1 MPPSSFSGTG
11 RFHTALDQLFEE
23 ILKTAAGEA
32 RAGEWQP
39 YLDVLETPE
48 EVVIL
53 VEAPGVAREDLE
65 VAVEGRA
72 VTLTGTKR
80 TARHQ
85 AAVRFHRVEREQ
97 GRFERRVELH
107 QPVNT
112 HEGSA
117 RLDGGLLI
125 VRFPKV
131 PEKRSRRRLLT
142 IEDGEAGS

>member
-1 MPPSSFSGTG
+1 MSVG
-11 RFHTALDQLFEE
+11 RFHQALDQLFEE
-23 ILKTAAGEA
+23 ILKTAAGET

-39 YLDVLETPE
+39 LVDVIETPE
-48 EVVIL
+48 EVAIL
-53 VEAPGVAREDLE
+53 VEAPGVAREDLQ
-65 VAVEGRA
+65 VAVEGRT
-72 VTLTGTKR
+72 VTLAGAKR

-85 AAVRFHRVEREQ
+85 AAVRFHRVEREE
-97 GRFERRVELH
+97 GRFERRVELL

-117 RLDGGLLI
+117 RLEGGLLV

-142 IEDGEAGS
+142 IEGEEGDS